1 MILPYIKPE
10 KLIKN
15 YLHIFSINEMEK
27 NNKENLYRKIIDGY
41 KSIQTVN
48 SMNYEVDR
56 YFNSNII
63 LSTYK
68 KDMKNILELNSLVR
82 QLKRD

>member
-1 MILPYIKPE
+1 
-10 KLIKN
+10 
-15 YLHIFSINEMEK
+15 MEK
-27 NNKENLYRKIIDGY
+27 NNKENLYRKIIDCY

-48 SMNYEVDR
+48 STNYEVDR

>member
-1 MILPYIKPE
+1 
-10 KLIKN
+10 
-15 YLHIFSINEMEK
+15 MEK

>member
-1 MILPYIKPE
+1 
-10 KLIKN
+10 
-15 YLHIFSINEMEK
+15 MEK
-27 NNKENLYRKIIDGY
+27 KNKENLYRKIIDGY

-48 SMNYEVDR
+48 SINYEVDR

-63 LSTYK
+63 LSLYK

-82 QLKRD
+82 QLKRE

>member
-1 MILPYIKPE
+1 
-10 KLIKN
+10 
-15 YLHIFSINEMEK
+15 MEK

-48 SMNYEVDR
+48 SINYEVDR

-63 LSTYK
+63 LSLYK

-82 QLKRD
+82 QLKRE